1 MASDK
6 EKYKRCLQKWDL
18 LHEEGLFSVPESIG
32 KVAIFCSYA
41 IIDQIGE
48 RTYKRGHKDVTNFRK
63 EAFAIAD
70 RFQKLGKQSEIILN
84 ANDIDFDTVLR
95 DEHFSDIITI
105 GHGNLSTIIIGD
117 DYGADLALDWYDL
130 SIFTDHL
137 KTGDFIQRQCGTF
150 GRDLSVPLG
159 MFCVSRHCDVIAS
172 AGSAFEPKGL
182 DHPANNLLD
191 YVTTEAR
198 LDYKSAKATF
208 SY

>member
-70 RFQKLGKQSEIILN
+70 RFQKLEN
-84 ANDIDFDTVLR
+84 N
-95 DEHFSDIITI
+95 
-105 GHGNLSTIIIGD
+105 
-117 DYGADLALDWYDL
+117 
-130 SIFTDHL
+130 
-137 KTGDFIQRQCGTF
+137 
-150 GRDLSVPLG
+150 
-159 MFCVSRHCDVIAS
+159 
-172 AGSAFEPKGL
+172 PKL
-182 DHPANNLLD
+182 
-191 YVTTEAR
+191 
-198 LDYKSAKATF
+198 F
-208 SY
+208 